1 MDFLDCLKKKE
12 MTCSGRAGKKKPAY
26 TPYIDV
32 RTSKPE
38 VENYGKSLLNR
49 AVKQLIFRYI
59 RIDIGIIL

>member
-1 MDFLDCLKKKE
+1 MAE
-12 MTCSGRAGKKKPAY
+12 QVKKKPAY